1 MKRRLIAFDL
11 DGTIAV
17 TKSAIS
23 DVMAARLEDLL
34 SLYEVCVIS
43 GGKFD
48 QFEKQLIERLDVS
61 PGQMSRL
68 HIMPTSGTR

>member
-11 DGTIAV
+11 DGTLAV

-23 DVMAARLEDLL
+23 DVMANRLRDLL
-34 SLYEVCVIS
+34 DLYDVCVIS

-48 QFEKQLIERLDVS
+48 QFETQVIDRLEAT
-61 PGQMSRL
+61 PHQMSRL
-68 HIMPTSGTR
+68 HIMPTSGT

>member
-1 MKRRLIAFDL
+1 
-11 DGTIAV
+11 
-17 TKSAIS
+17 
-23 DVMAARLEDLL
+23 
-34 SLYEVCVIS
+34 VIS